1 MTKLY
6 KHEKEKS
13 REKLGFI
20 NGTLLSDAYVVGTTR
35 NVYLD
40 SISYTIF
47 GITLLGIMIHGF
59 LRWYFRK
66 SIKKPMD
73 SFTDTEKTFD
83 DEDRGGKA

>member
-35 NVYLD
+35 NVILD
-40 SISYTIF
+40 VLSFSIL
-47 GITLLGIMIHGF
+47 GITIMGIGIHG
-59 LRWYFRK
+59 LMRWYFRK
-66 SIKKPMD
+66 DPRGKLVADDDKA
-73 SFTDTEKTFD
+73 TDKEETTNGTE
-83 DEDRGGKA
+83 